1 MQELIGFSRIQY
13 IALTVSILFL
23 FLIIELVRNG
33 KIKESYS
40 ILWLFFAVSFI
51 LLSIWRDG
59 LEIFSRFVGVFYPPA
74 ALFLILF
81 ILIILILIQFSIVI
95 SKQSKHIKDLT
106 QEIALLRLE
115 YTERIGALSDK

>member
-40 ILWLFFAVSFI
+40 ILWLLFAVSFI
-51 LLSIWRDG
+51 LLSIWRNG

-95 SKQSKHIKDLT
+95 SKQSKYIKDLT

-115 YTERIGALSDK
+115 YTERIRAMSEK